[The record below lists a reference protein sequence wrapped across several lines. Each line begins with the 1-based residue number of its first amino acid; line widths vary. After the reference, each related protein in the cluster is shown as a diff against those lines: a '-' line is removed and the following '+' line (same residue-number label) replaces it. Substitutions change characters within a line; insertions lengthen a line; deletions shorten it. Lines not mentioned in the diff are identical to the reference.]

1 MYNRGSTQRRL
12 VQCGPNC
19 NGGNDSSH
27 ACACFIFHPGASKA
41 ARPPSAARARERVDA
56 VVVLPLNKAGGEG
69 GGCKGGL
76 RRWGIVFWPWLVL
89 ATVVVLDV
97 PLYQG
102 WCVLSVNATGA

>member
-1 MYNRGSTQRRL
+1 MRPQLQWRQRLFPRLRVFHIPSWRIEGSETTVRG
-12 VQCGPNC
+12 
-19 NGGNDSSH
+19 
-27 ACACFIFHPGASKA
+27 
-41 ARPPSAARARERVDA
+41 ARARERVDA